1 MITLRELSTK
11 LFKNRGPA
19 IVTAFFFFPPL
30 ALDRGTCKVYD
41 ACWKTGEGAF
51 LSPVE
56 PLGVK
61 LLTSAVPGRI
71 NWCFICCD
79 PE

>member
-19 IVTAFFFFPPL
+19 IVTTFFFFL
-30 ALDRGTCKVYD
+30 LWHWTEARSRCMMHV
-41 ACWKTGEGAF
+41 WKTGEGAF

-79 PE
+79 PI